1 MPSPATVLAAVFSI
15 ALAFIPAAASAG
27 VSSVVIDAGTGR
39 TLYADDAREV
49 KYPASLTKM
58 MTLYLLF
65 ERLSRGETKMSTR
78 MRVSR
83 HAASMP
89 PTKLGLR
96 PGSTISVRDAILA
109 LTTKSANDI
118 AVVVAEALAGS
129 ESRFATRMTAKARA
143 LGMQNTT
150 FRNASG
156 LHHPQQKTTAQDM
169 AMLGRALL
177 RDHPRYYANFGVR
190 TFAYGKARYGNH
202 NRLLGAYRGVDGI
215 KTGFTNASGYNL
227 VASAK
232 RNNIRVIGVVMGS
245 PSSAARNALMMR
257 LLDRGFTKVPADR
270 AVVARVRRSQ
280 APRSEVRFEP
290 PLPRPQI
297 YAHGRI
303 APESS
308 REEVRLGPPSAR
320 PWRDRTSPSG

>member
-1 MPSPATVLAAVFSI
+1 MPSLVTVFAAVVSI
-15 ALAFIPAAASAG
+15 ALAVIPGVASAA

-39 TLYADDAREV
+39 TLHADDAHEV
-49 KYPASLTKM
+49 RYPASLTKM

-65 ERLSRGETKMSTR
+65 ETLERGEIKMSTR

-83 HAASMP
+83 RAASMP
-89 PTKLGLR
+89 PTRLGLR
-96 PGSTISVRDAILA
+96 PGSTITVRDAILA
-109 LTTKSANDI
+109 LTTKSANDV

-129 ESRFATRMTAKARA
+129 EARFAQRMTAKART
-143 LGMQNTT
+143 LGMRSTT

-156 LHHPQQKTTAQDM
+156 LHHPGQKTTARDM
-169 AMLGRALL
+169 ATLGRALL
-177 RDHPRYYANFGVR
+177 LHHPRHYANFGVR
-190 TFAYGKARYGNH
+190 TFAYGKALYGNH
-202 NRLLGAYRGVDGI
+202 NRLLGTYRGADGI

-232 RNNIRVIGVVMGS
+232 RNDIRVIGVVMGS

-257 LLDRGFTKVPADR
+257 LLDRGFSKAPADR
-270 AVVARVRRSQ
+270 VVASRARRAKSSH
-280 APRSEVRFEP
+280 SEVRFAP
-290 PLPRPQI
+290 PPPRPQI
-297 YAHGRI
+297 YARGRI

-320 PWRDRTSPSG
+320 PWRDGTSPPG